1 MKTTI
6 KTSLKASLIAVAI
19 ASLPLGSHAAG
30 LGQINVFSGL
40 GQPLR
45 AEIQVSA
52 TPQELQSLSARI
64 GSPEA
69 FRAANLA
76 YAPVVTGLRVSV
88 DTRSSRPVIRLS
100 SDRPINE
107 PFVDVLVE
115 LNWANGRLA
124 REYTFLLDPV
134 DIAAPKPVA
143 AAVAAPA
150 PVPAARAAV
159 TPPVQLP
166 AATPAVSRPER
177 YTVRR
182 GDTLRRIAG
191 ANLQSGASLDQML
204 IALFRANPG
213 AFDDENISRLRAGSV
228 LTIPAAEAVRAI
240 DPAEARREIRAQ
252 AADFQAYRKGLAS
265 AAETQRPTPAADAGQ
280 ASAGQV
286 VPRVED
292 ARAPSDE
299 GDQVRVST
307 ARAEGAGDAESRLQA
322 LEEELATREKALE
335 EANARLGQLEQSI
348 RDLQKLLEVQGGALG
363 QMQQQAG
370 AAPAAPAA
378 PDPAVATPPPPL
390 AAEAQPAPAPAP
402 APAPTAAAP
411 VAPAQPAPPAAAPE
425 PAQPSFV
432 DSLMADPALVA
443 GGGGILVLLLAYA
456 GLKARQRRKET
467 EAAAGDGALLSEFPA
482 DSQAAFGGTG
492 GQSVDT
498 GHSLIH
504 TDFSQ
509 SGLSSIDTDEGVDPV
524 AEADVY
530 MAYGRDAQAE
540 EILQDALK
548 ADPTRTAIHLK
559 LLEIYAQRKSV
570 KQFEA
575 VATELFSRSGGQGRD
590 WEKAAAMG
598 RKLDPENALYSK
610 GEEGEDDIFAPR
622 TEMPAGGVVPG
633 VAAAAVAAAATT
645 LTEGEPRRGQ
655 GAATDVTAGAKP
667 ADGASKRPPADA
679 GSDKPDVQ
687 SLSNLDFT
695 SSTPVAEPSLSQM
708 KNTWTMPGDIGQL
721 SGDEPADKGA
731 ASPDA
736 GSGAAKGES
745 GDTPEIDVDA
755 IDFELDLDADADTD
769 ADLSASTPPA
779 AKPAAPPAAPPAA
792 EQAED
797 LTFDLDLGDGEAEGA
812 PVAPADSDQS
822 EVTMLDDIR
831 GMVDDGLEFDL
842 PDFDADTAKSDAFDL
857 NATVVHSAADGAG
870 AQGSDESEAAGGQEA
885 RETDEPEKDK
895 GEKDKGEKDAAVG
908 EPEAPVVD
916 LEKTSFDSNLL
927 DFDFDIETPAESPVP
942 DTPSLDLT
950 SIDLD
955 LPTFDDDL
963 SLDPDAKSPA
973 RATLE
978 STQLSQAGEEGGQAL
993 NDDEVDTKF
1002 ELARAYEE
1010 MGDKDGALELL
1021 NEVLRDGSAAQQ
1033 AAAREMI
1040 AKLG

>member
-88 DTRSSRPVIRLS
+88 DTRASRPVIRLS

-115 LNWANGRLA
+115 LDWANGRLA

-150 PVPAARAAV
+150 ARAAV
-159 TPPVQLP
+159 APPVRLP
-166 AATPAVSRPER
+166 AATPAVSAPER

-191 ANLQSGASLDQML
+191 ANLHAGTSLDQML

-228 LTIPAAEAVRAI
+228 LTVPTADAVRAI

-265 AAETQRPTPAADAGQ
+265 AAAAQRPTPAADAGQ

-292 ARAPSDE
+292 ARAAADA

-307 ARAEGAGDAESRLQA
+307 ARAEGTGDAESRLQA

-348 RDLQKLLEVQGGALG
+348 RDLQKLLEVQGGSLG

-378 PDPAVATPPPPL
+378 PDPAVVTAPPPV
-390 AAEAQPAPAPAP
+390 AAEAQPV
-402 APAPTAAAP
+402 PAPTAAAP
-411 VAPAQPAPPAAAPE
+411 SAPTAPAAPAQPAPPAAAPE
-425 PAQPSFV
+425 PQQPSFV

-456 GLKARQRRKET
+456 GLKARQRRNEA
-467 EAAAGDGALLSEFPA
+467 EAAASGGALLSEFPA

-509 SGLSSIDTDEGVDPV
+509 SGLSNIDTDEGVDPV

-590 WEKAAAMG
+590 WEKAAALG
-598 RKLDPENALYSK
+598 RKLDPENALYNK
-610 GEEGEDDIFAPR
+610 AEEADDDIFAPR
-622 TEMPAGGVVPG
+622 TEMPGGVVPG
-633 VAAAAVAAAATT
+633 VAAAAAAAAATT
-645 LTEGEPRRGQ
+645 LTEGEPRRAQ
-655 GAATDVTAGAKP
+655 AAATDAAAAAKP
-667 ADGASKRPPADA
+667 ADDASKGVPADA
-679 GSDKPDVQ
+679 GADKPDAQ
-687 SLSNLDFT
+687 SLSSLDFT
-695 SSTPVAEPSLSQM
+695 SSAPGAEPSLSQM

-721 SGDEPADKGA
+721 SGDGQEDKSA

-736 GSGAAKGES
+736 GSGAAGDES

-769 ADLSASTPPA
+769 ADLQASTPPA
-779 AKPAAPPAAPPAA
+779 AKASASADVAASAPPA
-792 EQAED
+792 EQDHD
-797 LTFDLDLGDGEAEGA
+797 LTFDLDLGDGEAEAA
-812 PVAPADSDQS
+812 PAAAADSDPS

-842 PDFDADTAKSDAFDL
+842 PDFDADTAKSDTFDL
-857 NATVVHSAADGAG
+857 NATVVHSAPDGSG
-870 AQGSDESEAAGGQEA
+870 AQGPDEPEAAGSREEDETGQLDKEKADEDSAEA
-885 RETDEPEKDK
+885 APD
-895 GEKDKGEKDAAVG
+895 
-908 EPEAPVVD
+908 APVVD

-942 DTPSLDLT
+942 DTPALDLT

-955 LPTFDDDL
+955 LPTFDDEL
-963 SLDPDAKSPA
+963 SLDPDAKSPTQ
-973 RATLE
+973 ATIE
-978 STQLSQAGEEGGQAL
+978 STQLSQASEDGGQAL

-1002 ELARAYEE
+1002 ELARAYDE
-1010 MGDKDGALELL
+1010 MGDKEGALELL

>member
-1 MKTTI
+1 M

-76 YAPVVTGLRVSV
+76 YAPVVPGLRVSV

-107 PFVDVLVE
+107 PFVDLLVE
-115 LNWANGRLA
+115 LNWATGRVS

-143 AAVAAPA
+143 AAVDTPA
-150 PVPAARAAV
+150 PRPAARAAAA
-159 TPPVQLP
+159 PPVQSP
-166 AATPAVSRPER
+166 AASGPER

-191 ANLQSGASLDQML
+191 ANVHSGTSLDQML
-204 IALFRANPG
+204 IALFRANPD

-228 LTIPAAEAVRAI
+228 LTIPPADAVRAI
-240 DPAEARREIRAQ
+240 DQAEARREIRAQ
-252 AADFQAYRKGLAS
+252 AADFQAYRKGLATAT
-265 AAETQRPTPAADAGQ
+265 AAQRPTPAADAGQ

-292 ARAPSDE
+292 ARTPADA
-299 GDQVRVST
+299 GDQLRVST

-348 RDLQKLLEVQGGALG
+348 RDLQKLLEVQGGSLG

-370 AAPAAPAA
+370 AAPAAPATPA
-378 PDPAVATPPPPL
+378 PAVVTAPPTV
-390 AAEAQPAPAPAP
+390 AAEAQPAPAPVP
-402 APAPTAAAP
+402 APAAPSAAAAP
-411 VAPAQPAPPAAAPE
+411 APE

-432 DSLMADPALVA
+432 DSLMADPAVLA

-456 GLKARQRRKET
+456 GLKARQRRKDA
-467 EAAAGDGALLSEFPA
+467 EAAAGGGALLSEFPA

-498 GHSLIH
+498 GNSLIH

-540 EILQDALK
+540 EILQDAMK

-575 VATELFSRSGGQGRD
+575 VATELSSRSGGQGRD

-598 RKLDPENALYSK
+598 RKLDPENPLYNK
-610 GEEGEDDIFAPR
+610 GEEADDDIFAPR

-633 VAAAAVAAAATT
+633 VAAAAAAAAAATT
-645 LTEGEPRRGQ
+645 LTEGESRQ
-655 GAATDVTAGAKP
+655 GKVAATDSAAGAKP
-667 ADGASKRPPADA
+667 GDGAPKRSPADA
-679 GSDKPDVQ
+679 GADKPDVQ
-687 SLSNLDFT
+687 SLSGLDFT
-695 SSTPVAEPSLSQM
+695 SSAPGTEPSLSQM

-721 SGDEPADKGA
+721 AGDGPDDTSADSLDGQPGA
-731 ASPDA
+731 DRDQSD
-736 GSGAAKGES
+736 E
-745 GDTPEIDVDA
+745 TPGIDVDA
-755 IDFELDLDADADTD
+755 IDFELDLDADAEPQ
-769 ADLSASTPPA
+769 ANTPPA
-779 AKPAAPPAAPPAA
+779 KAPAASRAAASPAA
-792 EQAED
+792 EQDED
-797 LTFDLDLGDGEAEGA
+797 LTFDLDLGDGEAA
-812 PVAPADSDQS
+812 AVPTASADRESS

-842 PDFDADTAKSDAFDL
+842 PDFDSEPAKSDAFDL
-857 NATVVHSAADGAG
+857 NATVVHSAPDGSA
-870 AQGSDESEAAGGQEA
+870 AQGGGESEPAGGQAKGRDGKNDEGKAEA
-885 RETDEPEKDK
+885 
-895 GEKDKGEKDAAVG
+895 

-942 DTPSLDLT
+942 DAPALDLT

-955 LPTFDDDL
+955 LPTFDDDF
-963 SLDPDAKSPA
+963 SLDLDEKSPA
-973 RATLE
+973 QATIE
-978 STQLSQAGEEGGQAL
+978 ATQLSQAGDEGESAL

-1002 ELARAYEE
+1002 ELARAYDE
-1010 MGDKDGALELL
+1010 MGDKEGALELL